1 MNYWKWENT
10 QPFYSTFDSHNPKKF
25 EMFFRLSKV
34 FSCASVSC
42 FLSMRPVSLIN
53 FDCRCLSIQMFHIK
67 YSFRDSMSCKG
78 KYPQTTH
85 KIPLARP
92 TKRKTHL
99 TKTAYDMGRYLKTS
113 TDRNNRMSRVRN
125 KQNRMPVTHIK
136 LSLFNL
142 LIKKKR
148 EREKK
153 VIWAFLLPLK
163 RRR

>member
-1 MNYWKWENT
+1 
-10 QPFYSTFDSHNPKKF
+10 
-25 EMFFRLSKV
+25 MFFRLSKV

-142 LIKKKR
+142 PIKKKR

-153 VIWAFLLPLK
+153 VI
-163 RRR
+163 